1 MKRFLL
7 VLWAT
12 ALTLAPGVA
21 FAAQAQKL
29 DTGNTAWIL
38 TSTALVLFMTLP
50 GLSLFYGGLVRAKNV
65 LSVLMQ
71 CFTIACAVS
80 IVWLVVGYSLV
91 FEAGNAFIGGL
102 GKAFFAGVGVDS
114 LSGNIPE
121 TVFAMFQLT
130 FAIITPALI
139 VGSFAERMR
148 FSALLI
154 FSVVWVLVV
163 YAPVAHWVWGGG
175 WLGAMGAL
183 DFAGGTVVH
192 INSGIAALVAAML
205 IGPRHGFPNTAIL
218 PHNLPMAVTGAG
230 ILWVG
235 WFGFNAGSA
244 LAADGAAGMAMLV
257 THISSAAGAL
267 AWMCAEWIKHGK
279 ASVLGIATG
288 MVAGLVGITPASG
301 FVGPMGA
308 LLLGVIAGLGC
319 YCATNYMKQVLK
331 IDDSLDVFTVHG
343 VGGIIGAI
351 LTGVFAAKGFGGVGF
366 AEGVSMGGQV
376 WVQIISVVATLVYSG
391 VVSFIL
397 LKIVDAMVGLR
408 ADANE
413 ESGGLDLTM
422 HNESAYER

>member
-12 ALTLAPGVA
+12 AITLAPGVA

-154 FSVVWVLVV
+154 FSS
-163 YAPVAHWVWGGG
+163 
-175 WLGAMGAL
+175 
-183 DFAGGTVVH
+183 
-192 INSGIAALVAAML
+192 SGSWSSTPPWPT
-205 IGPRHGFPNTAIL
+205 GC
-218 PHNLPMAVTGAG
+218 GAG
-230 ILWVG
+230 D
-235 WFGFNAGSA
+235 GSA
-244 LAADGAAGMAMLV
+244 RWRARFRGRHRGA
-257 THISSAAGAL
+257 H
-267 AWMCAEWIKHGK
+267 
-279 ASVLGIATG
+279 
-288 MVAGLVGITPASG
+288 
-301 FVGPMGA
+301 
-308 LLLGVIAGLGC
+308 
-319 YCATNYMKQVLK
+319 Q
-331 IDDSLDVFTVHG
+331 
-343 VGGIIGAI
+343 
-351 LTGVFAAKGFGGVGF
+351 
-366 AEGVSMGGQV
+366 
-376 WVQIISVVATLVYSG
+376 
-391 VVSFIL
+391 
-397 LKIVDAMVGLR
+397 LR
-408 ADANE
+408 HRC
-413 ESGGLDLTM
+413 SGGRHADRPETRLSQHGHT
-422 HNESAYER
+422 AP

>member
-1 MKRFLL
+1 MKRFLP

-154 FSVVWVLVV
+154 FSVVWVVVV

-192 INSGIAALVAAML
+192 INSGIAALVAAMM
-205 IGPRHGFPNTAIL
+205 IGQRHGFPNTAIL

-235 WFGFNAGSA
+235 LVRLQRRQRAGGRRRGGHGHARDPHLLGSRRPRVDVRRMDKTRKSERTRHRHGHGGGPRRHHA
-244 LAADGAAGMAMLV
+244 GIGLRGADGRAAARRDSGPGLLRR
-257 THISSAAGAL
+257 HQLHEAGA
-267 AWMCAEWIKHGK
+267 
-279 ASVLGIATG
+279 
-288 MVAGLVGITPASG
+288 
-301 FVGPMGA
+301 
-308 LLLGVIAGLGC
+308 
-319 YCATNYMKQVLK
+319 
-331 IDDSLDVFTVHG
+331 
-343 VGGIIGAI
+343 
-351 LTGVFAAKGFGGVGF
+351 
-366 AEGVSMGGQV
+366 
-376 WVQIISVVATLVYSG
+376 
-391 VVSFIL
+391 
-397 LKIVDAMVGLR
+397 
-408 ADANE
+408 
-413 ESGGLDLTM
+413 
-422 HNESAYER
+422 